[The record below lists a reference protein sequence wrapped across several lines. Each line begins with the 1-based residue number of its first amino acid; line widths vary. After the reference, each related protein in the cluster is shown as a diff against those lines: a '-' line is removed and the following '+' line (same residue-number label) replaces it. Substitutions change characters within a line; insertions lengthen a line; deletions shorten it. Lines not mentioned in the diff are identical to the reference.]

1 RRDDGVERGVPEWKA
16 LGRGPYDVSLHGRAR
31 ELPLESPC
39 HRLLG
44 LDEDDL
50 LDTTVEVGKVRA
62 GAAADLE
69 HSSARLREQLLAVP
83 RQPRFLCPGRHRVV
97 HRGKQPASEAH
108 GRTVYRLPPLHND
121 GEPSRDGEIRTR
133 DLLAPSQAR

>member
-1 RRDDGVERGVPEWKA
+1 MLEEEQLPARLEHAMDFGEHASLVGHGAEDKRRDDGVERGVLEWKF

-69 HSSARLREQLLAVP
+69 HPSAG
-83 RQPRFLCPGRHRVV
+83 LC
-97 HRGKQPASEAH
+97 E
-108 GRTVYRLPPLHND
+108 
-121 GEPSRDGEIRTR
+121 
-133 DLLAPSQAR
+133 